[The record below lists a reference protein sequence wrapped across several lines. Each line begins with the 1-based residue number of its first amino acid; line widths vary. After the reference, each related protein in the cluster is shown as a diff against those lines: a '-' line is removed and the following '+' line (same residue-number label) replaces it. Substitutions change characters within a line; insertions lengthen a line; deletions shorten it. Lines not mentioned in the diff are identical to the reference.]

1 MNVLVT
7 GGSGFIG
14 SVLANTLSQF
24 GHCVRVFDIIDFAG
38 RHPDIKFFQGDICD
52 EMGVNKA
59 LKNVE
64 VVFHC
69 VALVPLMK
77 AGDKFR
83 EVNVYGTQVL
93 LNACRQHNIRHVV
106 HLSSSAVFGSP
117 VCPVTA
123 NTALK
128 PVEIYGKAKLA
139 GENLVKQYMSEGR
152 PASIVRPRTVLG
164 NFRLGIFH
172 ILFEWI
178 SENRNIYLI
187 GNGQNL
193 FQFIHV
199 DDLVAAA
206 IQCSTKTESGIY
218 NIGTDAYSTLH
229 NDLSGL
235 IKQAGSLSQIKHLPA
250 IPAIATLNALDK
262 LGLSPLAPWH
272 YLTYHKPFYFDLS
285 HELKSLDWKPKY
297 SNTEMLWSSYQWF
310 IKNKSVLKDTRNESP
325 HHKAP
330 RQGLLKLLK
339 WLS

>member
-1 MNVLVT
+1 MKILVT

-14 SVLANTLSQF
+14 SVLANTLHQT
-24 GHCVRVFDIIDFAG
+24 GHAVRVFDIIDFAERPVG
-38 RHPDIKFFQGDICD
+38 IEFFRGDICD
-52 EMGVNKA
+52 AATVEKA
-59 LKNVE
+59 LQDVT

-77 AGDKFR
+77 AGNKFWD
-83 EVNVYGTQVL
+83 VNVKGTQIL
-93 LNACRQHNIRHVV
+93 LDACRKKNIRHFV

-117 VCPVTA
+117 VCPVNKDTEL
-123 NTALK
+123 N

-139 GENLVKQYMSEGR
+139 GENLVKQYIEEGR
-152 PASIVRPRTVLG
+152 TASIIRPRTVLG

-199 DDLVAAA
+199 DDLVAAM
-206 IQCSTKTESGIY
+206 ILCSTKTGSGIY
-218 NIGTDAYSTLH
+218 NIGTDTYSTLQ
-229 NDLSGL
+229 NDLSVL
-235 IKQAGSLSQIKHLPA
+235 IKRANSTSSIRHLPA
-250 IPAIATLNALDK
+250 TLSIIVLQTLDK
-262 LGLSPLAPWH
+262 LRLSPLAPWH
-272 YLTYHKPFYFDLS
+272 YLTYHKPFYFNIENEIKMLA
-285 HELKSLDWKPKY
+285 WKPRY

-310 IKNKSVLKDTRNESP
+310 VENRERLTNTQHTSA

-330 RQGLLKLLK
+330 KQRLLKFLK